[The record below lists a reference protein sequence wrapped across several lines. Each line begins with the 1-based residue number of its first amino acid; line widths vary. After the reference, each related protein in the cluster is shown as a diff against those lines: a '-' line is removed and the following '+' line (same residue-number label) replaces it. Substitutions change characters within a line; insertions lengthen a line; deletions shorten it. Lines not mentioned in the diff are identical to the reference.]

1 MVDFK
6 SESKDVGILVVGIDV
21 LSVGQPH
28 QMSLQLLSLGLIAL
42 PMLSLPQLPLLAV
55 LVLYLT

>member
-1 MVDFK
+1 MIHGQD
-6 SESKDVGILVVGIDV
+6 EPKDMGILIVSIDV

-42 PMLSLPQLPLLAV
+42 PMLSLPQLPLLVV
-55 LVLYLT
+55 LVPCF